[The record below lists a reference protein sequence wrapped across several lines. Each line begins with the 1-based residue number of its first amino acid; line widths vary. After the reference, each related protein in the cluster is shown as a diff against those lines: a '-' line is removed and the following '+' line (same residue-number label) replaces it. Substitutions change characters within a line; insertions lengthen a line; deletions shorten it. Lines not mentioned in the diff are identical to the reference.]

1 VALEIT
7 RVATDAG
14 VAALILHHLRKG
26 SNGEADDLMGAT
38 SLRATFRSCRILA
51 RMDKKEAE
59 SFGVAINEV
68 WRYSRISGSKENYA
82 PPPELSTW
90 YKLESVQLGNG
101 AGLYLDGDSLQVTT
115 TWNPPSAFAD
125 LPKTAIAAI
134 FEKIRKGCGDGEFY
148 SPDRRSKRWA
158 GDLIAS
164 TAGKSDEE
172 AARILRTWMKN
183 SVLIK
188 DEYDSPERRESV
200 GRLTLNETK
209 AGEILGHLY
218 HSEETP

>member
-1 VALEIT
+1 MSALPRRGQTEAFGSRTATQLSRISKTSTPPCFLVDPLNHAHSLDDGNSNVAIAKVALEIT

-101 AGLYLDGDSLQVTT
+101 AGLYLDGDSLQVTQPHGT
-115 TWNPPSAFAD
+115 RPRPSPTCPRLPSPQSSRKSAKAVETASFTPQIAD
-125 LPKTAIAAI
+125 QSGGPVI
-134 FEKIRKGCGDGEFY
+134 
-148 SPDRRSKRWA
+148 
-158 GDLIAS
+158 
-164 TAGKSDEE
+164 
-172 AARILRTWMKN
+172 
-183 SVLIK
+183 
-188 DEYDSPERRESV
+188 
-200 GRLTLNETK
+200 
-209 AGEILGHLY
+209 
-218 HSEETP
+218 